1 MRPSSTKDMRETGM
15 LRIFRQFS
23 RMYKRGERQR
33 ADKMGERADPW
44 LTPTFTSY
52 VGEERLFHM

>member
-1 MRPSSTKDMRETGM
+1 MRETGM